1 MGAAALVLPHWS
13 VPPTQAVLLT
23 SPAAVAG
30 MALVCQQVQGLRE
43 LHISVPFWQGGSPE
57 AAAGVAALC
66 VLLQHLRSQPDL
78 TRISLALTKTCL
90 YAQLLQQRGP
100 GGVCTPQ
107 LLALWAQ
114 LLRAFAELA
123 QVSPSSLTRA
133 GLVEPGQ
140 LAALQV
146 AMAEGHGRAAA
157 RMAVLAGAHGRAGA
171 HSHLR
176 RLPQPLLE
184 RVLEHAVPKTA
195 CRLNWELL
203 TWMPGSLLDETAGD
217 LNDEEGVAMAD
228 VMAAAQWHGR
238 SRCVCATGGGFG
250 IKPVVGTSK
259 KARPCPCGTDL
270 PYKDCCSPLHESA
283 NGAGLQ
289 RPTSAEQCLRARFSA
304 YALKTHHKMIMRS
317 TAASNPARRGSVSS
331 DGKVTT
337 TFEQDVKT
345 TQAWIDYSK
354 LQIMGQRAAADGS
367 EVLLDI
373 QYCIK
378 QVYDLHTGK
387 KIDAPKTQVIR
398 ETARF
403 GQEEGAGWVLLGTES
418 TNWDRELLQVK
429 DATVPTTS

>member
-1 MGAAALVLPHWS
+1 MKRKAHAHIERFCAACGCRVVGSDKAWELHCGGIRHRRNTLGPECISVFEALPVGPHNHQPTWATRDPVITRLASHSRTSQSCINGTDAISTCSESMSRQAACTSLHSQWLRQLPHHTGRGGSLIHRAAALITPDSLARAASQLCQAASLTPFPCRQGELAAVTAGTQRCHNGSCSSGDATL
-13 VPPTQAVLLT
+13 VGTPTQAVLLT

-123 QVSPSSLTRA
+123 QAHLGLREICLATPP

-146 AMAEGHGRAAA
+146 AMAEGQGRAAA

-184 RVLEHAVPKTA
+184 RVLENAVPKTA
-195 CRLNWELL
+195 CRLKWELL
-203 TWMPGSLLDETAGD
+203 TWMPGSLLDETAGN

-228 VMAAAQWHGR
+228 VMAAAQW
-238 SRCVCATGGGFG
+238 
-250 IKPVVGTSK
+250 
-259 KARPCPCGTDL
+259 L
-270 PYKDCCSPLHESA
+270 
-283 NGAGLQ
+283 GA
-289 RPTSAEQCLRARFSA
+289 A
-304 YALKTHHKMIMRS
+304 
-317 TAASNPARRGSVSS
+317 
-331 DGKVTT
+331 
-337 TFEQDVKT
+337 
-345 TQAWIDYSK
+345 
-354 LQIMGQRAAADGS
+354 
-367 EVLLDI
+367 
-373 QYCIK
+373 
-378 QVYDLHTGK
+378 
-387 KIDAPKTQVIR
+387 
-398 ETARF
+398 
-403 GQEEGAGWVLLGTES
+403 
-418 TNWDRELLQVK
+418 
-429 DATVPTTS
+429 

>member
-43 LHISVPFWQGGSPE
+43 LHISVPFWQGGSAE

-66 VLLQHLRSQPDL
+66 VLLQRLRSQPGL

-100 GGVCTPQ
+100 GGVCPPQ

-133 GLVEPGQ
+133 AAEGARVSPGLVEPGQ

-146 AMAEGHGRAAA
+146 AMAEVQGRAAA

-184 RVLEHAVPKTA
+184 RVLENAVPKTA

-203 TWMPGSLLDETAGD
+203 TWMPGSLLDETAGH

-228 VMAAAQWHGR
+228 VMAAAQW
-238 SRCVCATGGGFG
+238 
-250 IKPVVGTSK
+250 
-259 KARPCPCGTDL
+259 L
-270 PYKDCCSPLHESA
+270 
-283 NGAGLQ
+283 GA
-289 RPTSAEQCLRARFSA
+289 A
-304 YALKTHHKMIMRS
+304 
-317 TAASNPARRGSVSS
+317 
-331 DGKVTT
+331 
-337 TFEQDVKT
+337 
-345 TQAWIDYSK
+345 
-354 LQIMGQRAAADGS
+354 
-367 EVLLDI
+367 
-373 QYCIK
+373 
-378 QVYDLHTGK
+378 
-387 KIDAPKTQVIR
+387 
-398 ETARF
+398 
-403 GQEEGAGWVLLGTES
+403 
-418 TNWDRELLQVK
+418 
-429 DATVPTTS
+429 